1 MQSHAWLPSTR
12 LTIRLKPKIGTAEA
26 IKRPVLCLIKL
37 TSSLTSLK
45 RRHTFDWNS
54 MPKTFATAFMVI
66 AKSKQTKVDQEVDLC
81 PPPWTPC
88 LFWFFQSFSV
98 ATVPTWDVICSR
110 IHLANFDSQIRLLMA
125 PPGSLDFFQKSC
137 IFRITH
143 AWAGCVYGCRH
154 KEKEKTNWYVLVCIY
169 IYITTFKGCVM
180 RGKQH
185 LGHPHLKT
193 PFGNHSGLECSS
205 HPLRLTMISIYISM
219 NAKHWFC

>member
-1 MQSHAWLPSTR
+1 
-12 LTIRLKPKIGTAEA
+12 
-26 IKRPVLCLIKL
+26 
-37 TSSLTSLK
+37 
-45 RRHTFDWNS
+45 
-54 MPKTFATAFMVI
+54 MVI

-88 LFWFFQSFSV
+88 QFWFFQSFGV

-154 KEKEKTNWYVLVCIY
+154 KEKEKTNWYVLVY
-169 IYITTFKGCVM
+169 IYIQQLLKVVSCAGSNILDTPILKHRLETTQDWSVHLTHCV
-180 RGKQH
+180 
-185 LGHPHLKT
+185 
-193 PFGNHSGLECSS
+193 
-205 HPLRLTMISIYISM
+205 
-219 NAKHWFC
+219 